1 MAPHGGQALKNGERQ
16 ETSPQEKC
24 KGNAGFIGLAPA
36 ISVAGWRANETRKGN
51 GTCKPENRRKDQQDK
66 GDKSVVEASKVDGR
80 DGQVD
85 ENEQAP
91 D

>member
-1 MAPHGGQALKNGERQ
+1 MAPHGSQALENGERQ
-16 ETSPQEKC
+16 ETSPQEEC

-36 ISVAGWRANETRKGN
+36 ISVTCWCANETGKSN
-51 GTCKPENRRKDQQDK
+51 GTCKPKNRCKDQQDK
-66 GDKSVVEASKVDGR
+66 GAKSVVEASKVDGCN
-80 DGQVD
+80 GQID